1 MGTAASV
8 NSTEGN
14 VNVQEVVSVFNYDM
28 YKSVNAYD
36 VYKQYLEKNN
46 DNGQSYIQ
54 MCITLQKNSDNA

>member
-54 MCITLQKNSDNA
+54 MCITLQNNSDNA